1 MTSEFYENFYEKAY
15 LPNDLS
21 LRILRNKKVLE
32 KSQTGW
38 KQMLVPSL
46 PSRNNFLV
54 IVVKSYTEAD
64 FKVS

>member
-1 MTSEFYENFYEKAY
+1 MTSEFYENVYEKTY
-15 LPNDLS
+15 LPNDFR
-21 LRILRNKKVLE
+21 LRILGNKKVLE

-46 PSRNNFLV
+46 PSRNKFFV
-54 IVVKSYTEAD
+54 IAVKSYTEAD